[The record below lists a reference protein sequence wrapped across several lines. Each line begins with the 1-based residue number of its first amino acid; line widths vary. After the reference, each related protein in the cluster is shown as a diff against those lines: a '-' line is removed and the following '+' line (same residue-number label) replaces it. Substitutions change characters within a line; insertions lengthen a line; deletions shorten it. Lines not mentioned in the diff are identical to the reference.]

1 MCGIVGWAFDTSL
14 ADRSELIEV
23 ATDTL
28 VNRGPDGRGTWTS
41 RSGEV
46 VFGHRR
52 LSLLDIS
59 ETGSQPMFSECKR
72 FVITYNGEIYNHLEI
87 REQLAQ
93 DGGQP
98 SQGWRGTSDT
108 ETLLAA
114 LKAWG
119 VDRTLKAAYGMFAFA
134 LWDEEKDELTLA
146 RDRLGEKPLYVSR
159 VGKGLAFA
167 SELKAVENLPGFDK
181 TINDGALADYLRKGY
196 LSAPSTIYMATCKLL
211 PGTYVSVTKHQA
223 RGLASQGDFLAP
235 FRRPYWEALE
245 VAKRGIANPF
255 QGSDEEA
262 VDALQEVLARSVGRQ
277 KIADVPVGAF
287 LSGGIDSTAVV
298 ALMQAGA
305 MERIKTFTIS
315 FDDPE
320 FDESPHAERVAR
332 HLGTDHT
339 TVPLSMADAL
349 ERVPLLPTIWDEPF
363 ADPSQLPTLLVS
375 EVARRNVTAS
385 LSGDGGDELFGGYSR
400 YHWTKAAWAK
410 LRGYPLV
417 VRRVAAGC
425 MTALPTSTWDNM
437 AKLLGQR
444 VSGERMHKVAS
455 LIAAGNV
462 GDLYATTLSAWRGNE
477 QLLLNTDESPSLH
490 WSGYPDLG
498 ELVHTL
504 RYRDSVDYM
513 PDDVLVKVE
522 RASMSVSLETRAPF
536 LDPDVV
542 AFAWSLP
549 LEKLVRNGKGKWALR
564 KLVHRYVPEELVER
578 PKAGFSVPIHTWLRA
593 DLRAWAEGLL
603 TQEKLT
609 ASGLNT
615 GPVLGAWQAH
625 LSGAQDHR
633 HFLWNVLSYLA
644 WRDSRRI

>member
-59 ETGSQPMFSECKR
+59 EAGSQPMFSECKR
-72 FVITYNGEIYNHLEI
+72 FVITYNGEIYNHLDI
-87 REQLAQ
+87 REQLANE
-93 DGGQP
+93 GAQP

-114 LKAWG
+114 VKAWG
-119 VDRTLKAAYGMFAFA
+119 LERTLKAAYGMFAFA
-134 LWDEEKDELTLA
+134 LWDEKQHELTLA

-159 VGKGLAFA
+159 VGEGLAFA
-167 SELKAVENLPGFDK
+167 SELKAVETLPGFDK
-181 TINDGALADYLRKGY
+181 TLNNKALAGYLRKGY
-196 LSAPSTIYMATCKLL
+196 LSAPTTIYTATCKLL
-211 PGTYVSVTKHQA
+211 PGTYVSVSEYQV
-223 RGLASQGDFLAP
+223 RGMASQGDFLAP

-245 VAKRGIANPF
+245 VARRGVAAPF

-305 MERIKTFTIS
+305 TERIKTFTIA

-320 FDESPHAERVAR
+320 FDESLHAERVAR

-339 TVPLSMADAL
+339 TVPLTMADAL

-410 LRGYPLV
+410 LRAYPLIA
-417 VRRVAAGC
+417 RRVAAGG
-425 MTALPTSTWDNM
+425 MTALSPSTWDSV
-437 AKLLGQR
+437 AKLLSQR

-455 LIAAGNV
+455 LITAGNV

-477 QLLLNTDESPSLH
+477 QLVLNTDESPEPH

-498 ELVHTL
+498 ELIHTL

-549 LEKLVRNGKGKWALR
+549 LEKLVRNGKGKWTLR
-564 KLVHRYVPEELVER
+564 KLVHRYVPEDLVER

-593 DLRAWAEGLL
+593 DLRSWAEGLL
-603 TQEKLT
+603 THEKLT
-609 ASGLNT
+609 ASGLNA

-625 LSGAQDHR
+625 LSGSQDHR

-644 WRDSRRI
+644 WRDSRGI